1 MGVPTQFLKL
11 TQEELKGI
19 TILGISGSAP
29 LPKTVQEETEI
40 KVVDVDTGKELT
52 CAK

>member
-40 KVVDVDTGKELT
+40 SRHRFPFPLF
-52 CAK
+52 